1 MWASPRRAGP
11 GWAPRA
17 EYQPRTQGPVALDS
31 ASVGRAACG
40 SRAGFPRTQKVL
52 PVYINAR
59 MLSSE
64 DRLVGQYAPLVRRL
78 ALQMVAK
85 LPASVELDDLLQAGM
100 MGLLDAVRRYQQ
112 TAAAQFETYA
122 ITRIRGAMLDELRSQ
137 DWLPRSVRSK
147 TKSIEQ
153 AMHKLSH
160 RLLRPATEAEIAEE
174 LGMTLAEYRELLE
187 EARGVQVIHYEDLI
201 RHGGDGGPQQEPEQA
216 GDGAQASHW
225 VNPLNQLVSQ
235 GLRKAL
241 ISAIESLPEREKLL
255 LSLQFEQDLNQK
267 EIGAVMGITEG
278 RVSQLRSQA
287 VARIRAALARDD
299 WHENPGEA
307 ELQALL

>member
-1 MWASPRRAGP
+1 
-11 GWAPRA
+11 
-17 EYQPRTQGPVALDS
+17 
-31 ASVGRAACG
+31 
-40 SRAGFPRTQKVL
+40 
-52 PVYINAR
+52 

-78 ALQMVAK
+78 ALQMAAK
-85 LPASVELDDLLQAGM
+85 LPASVELDDLMQAGM

-147 TKSIEQ
+147 AKSIEQ
-153 AMHKLSH
+153 AMHRLHH

-174 LGMTLAEYRELLE
+174 LEMPLEEYRTLLDD
-187 EARGVQVIHYEDLI
+187 ARGVQVIHYEDLA
-201 RHGGDGGPQQEPEQA
+201 RHRDDSRSAQEVVQISGDETQA
-216 GDGAQASHW
+216 AHW
-225 VNPLNQLVSQ
+225 VNPLSQLVSQ

-241 ISAIESLPEREKLL
+241 IAAIQALPEREQLL

-299 WHENPGEA
+299 WHESPGEA